1 MKNTIN
7 NLGSRASWSPWRVSH
22 RHMNQSVAFRSWH
35 AARVVWSSPFFRVW
49 HHPLYVGWLLS
60 PGFFGGGRY
69 VARVVHL
76 DRALIL
82 VSVIVSLSHCGEN
95 CEQWLNESG
104 DFDDDTWSN
113 TNISPLLSLWQQDS
127 FVFLQHFDSSFLPL
141 GGVGNNGVLYRFT
154 GSSEQLQLAW
164 KINGKK
170 ETDCFLVPGL
180 H

>member
-1 MKNTIN
+1 MENTIN
-7 NLGSRASWSPWRVSH
+7 NRGSGASWSPWRLSH
-22 RHMNQSVAFRSWH
+22 HHINQSVAFRSWH
-35 AARVVWSSPFFRVW
+35 AVGVVWSSPLFRVQ
-49 HHPLYVGWLLS
+49 HPLYVGWLLS
-60 PGFFGGGRY
+60 LFCFFWGGY
-69 VARVVHL
+69 VVRVVHL

-82 VSVIVSLSHCGEN
+82 VSAIVSSSHCVEN
-95 CEQWLNESG
+95 CERWMNESV

-127 FVFLQHFDSSFLPL
+127 FVFLQHFDRSFLPL